1 VADEPP
7 VSQRILER
15 LMLGRVCG
23 PYPRGKTGWC
33 RTEESGAS
41 PGPSVENNPKQS
53 EQKEKNA
60 AGDERRRTDAQR
72 IRTKGKM

>member
-1 VADEPP
+1 MTRLSAGIFATKASNFCSLTTANVADEPL

-41 PGPSVENNPKQS
+41 PGPSL
-53 EQKEKNA
+53 EK
-60 AGDERRRTDAQR
+60 
-72 IRTKGKM
+72 